1 MTDDT
6 NSFESEDMII
16 HCLVTAVTHPNGK
29 QRIGKKTMIKTMISM
44 RNSKKLKK
52 KTDLRAMSP
61 SMNLTESYQRL
72 SLRLYIEKAASNN
85 FSCDTPVLSYQ
96 VPYDVITRRFHYTRI
111 TTTMCKTYQGATC
124 NVCLKMPRL
133 GFPLL
138 CCPYQL
144 VRKSKLL
151 LVL

>member
-52 KTDLRAMSP
+52 KQT
-61 SMNLTESYQRL
+61 Y
-72 SLRLYIEKAASNN
+72 
-85 FSCDTPVLSYQ
+85 
-96 VPYDVITRRFHYTRI
+96 VPCH
-111 TTTMCKTYQGATC
+111 
-124 NVCLKMPRL
+124 P
-133 GFPLL
+133 P
-138 CCPYQL
+138 
-144 VRKSKLL
+144 
-151 LVL
+151 